1 MSLII
6 KNNGGGSKPLEPGT
20 YMAVCCGLI
29 DIGWQYSE
37 QFGSSSPKVV
47 IMWEIPDEK
56 IVIDGE
62 EKSRVISSTY
72 TMSLNEKANLRKTL
86 SAWRGKDFT
95 AEELKG
101 FNLASILGVPCMLN
115 IAQRESTGKTFV
127 SGVMQPPKGTKKPKG
142 TMAPILFDLDNDP
155 LEKMETLPAWIQDT
169 IKKSETYKDRL
180 AGIGHG
186 EEEGEDIEPTLEEV
200 IDESDLPF

>member
-6 KNNGGGSKPLEPGT
+6 KSNGGGSKPLEPGT
-20 YMAVCCGLI
+20 YTAICYGLI

-37 QFGSSSPKVV
+37 QFGSSSPKVI

-56 IVIDGE
+56 ILIDGE
-62 EKSRVISSTY
+62 EKSRVMSATY

-86 SAWRGKDFT
+86 AAWRGKDFT

-101 FNLASILGVPCMLN
+101 FNLASILGVPCLLN
-115 IAQRESTGKTFV
+115 VARRESTGKTFV
-127 SGVMQPPKGTKKPKG
+127 AGVMQPPKGTKKPKG
-142 TMAPILFDLDNDP
+142 TIAPILFDLDNDP
-155 LEKMETLPAWIQDT
+155 LEKMETLPAWIQDM

-186 EEEGEDIEPTLEEV
+186 EEEGQDIEPTLEEV

>member
-6 KNNGGGSKPLEPGT
+6 KSTGGGSKPLEPGT
-20 YMAVCCGLI
+20 YTAICYGLI

-37 QFGSSSPKVV
+37 QFGSSSPKVI

-62 EKSRVISSTY
+62 EKSRVMSATY

-86 SAWRGKDFT
+86 AAWRGKDFT

-101 FNLASILGVPCMLN
+101 FNLASILGVPCLLN
-115 IAQRESTGKTFV
+115 IARRESTGKTFV
-127 SGVMQPPKGTKKPKG
+127 AGVMQPPKGTKKPKG
-142 TMAPILFDLDNDP
+142 TLAPILFDLDNDP
-155 LEKMETLPAWIQDT
+155 LEKMELLPAWIQDT
-169 IKKSETYKDRL
+169 IKKSETYRDRL
-180 AGIGHG
+180 AGIGHETG
-186 EEEGEDIEPTLEEV
+186 
-200 IDESDLPF
+200 DESAVEPEIVELDETDDLPF

>member
-6 KNNGGGSKPLEPGT
+6 KSSGGSKPLEPGT
-20 YMAVCCGLI
+20 YTAVCYGLI
-29 DIGWQYSE
+29 DIGRQYSE

-56 IVIDGE
+56 ITIDGE
-62 EKSRVISSTY
+62 EKSRVVSATY
-72 TMSLNEKANLRKTL
+72 TMSLNEKANLRKVL
-86 SAWRGKDFT
+86 AAWRGKDFT

-101 FNLASILGVPCMLN
+101 FNLSSILGVPCLLN
-115 IAQRESTGKTFV
+115 IARRESTGKTFV
-127 SGVMQPPKGTKKPKG
+127 AGVMQPPKGTKKPKA

-155 LEKMETLPAWIQDT
+155 LEKIETLPAWIQDS

-180 AGIGHG
+180 AGVGHG
-186 EEEGEDIEPTLEEV
+186 EEGPAVEPVMEELL
-200 IDESDLPF
+200 DESDLPF